1 MAELS
6 TAVFRMIHHLV
17 LFQLKPETD
26 EETLEWMMRETRMR
40 LLKIPE
46 VLRVRCGKRLNAEE
60 KWPFFFALDAEST
73 EKLAHGLA
81 DPHYLK
87 YEEEVL
93 APHAIKNL
101 TLEHEVEP
109 GRDTRYS

>member
-1 MAELS
+1 
-6 TAVFRMIHHLV
+6 MIHHLV

-26 EETLEWMMRETRMR
+26 EETIEWMMRETRMR

-46 VLRVRCGKRLNAEE
+46 ILGLRCGKRLTAEE
-60 KWPFFFALDAEST
+60 KWPLFFAFDVEST
-73 EKLAHGLA
+73 EKLALA
-81 DPHYLK
+81 LANPHYLK
-87 YEEEVL
+87 YDEEVL
-93 APHAIKNL
+93 APHVVKNL

>member
-1 MAELS
+1 
-6 TAVFRMIHHLV
+6 MIHHLV
-17 LFQLKPETD
+17 LFQLKPGTD
-26 EETLEWMMRETRMR
+26 EETIEWMMRETRMR

-46 VLRVRCGKRLNAEE
+46 VLGVRCGKRLTAKE
-60 KWPFFFALDAEST
+60 KWPFFFALDVEST
-73 EKLAHGLA
+73 EKLALGLA
-81 DPHYLK
+81 DPRYRQ

-93 APHAIKNL
+93 TPHVIENL